1 MELTSLIRE
10 FFQDLSKSLASRDIK
25 KRVSTAYDSH
35 KYAFYSYL
43 KFLQENNYI
52 NKIPKVY
59 HPKTTK
65 TKSYRGLSTE
75 EVELILEY
83 FENRFSSKELQGLSF
98 MKRRQFL
105 IDRLLFFLA
114 IDTGARRENLLGFR
128 IGDFHFYDEDKCRV
142 NFVVKNSKNHSV
154 ELNTRTV
161 RALRSFMNW
170 FRRKGP
176 DDLLFRSRRGSI
188 LGHNYIDG
196 FSRRIISG
204 VVACR

>member
-1 MELTSLIRE
+1 MNEYEKSKFEWLLTFENEATIKRYKSTLRKFDSFLLKNNYHLDNAKNLELTSLIRE

-105 IDRLLFFLA
+105 IDRLLFFSS
-114 IDTGARRENLLGFR
+114 N
-128 IGDFHFYDEDKCRV
+128 
-142 NFVVKNSKNHSV
+142 
-154 ELNTRTV
+154 
-161 RALRSFMNW
+161 
-170 FRRKGP
+170 
-176 DDLLFRSRRGSI
+176 
-188 LGHNYIDG
+188 
-196 FSRRIISG
+196 
-204 VVACR
+204 